1 MIKLFFKQRKL
12 GKRKSSIKQRI
23 SDDTSCEKNR
33 IGSIVHFMSKQ
44 TLMGINGCGRIGRKV
59 MRLAFNRPNLRI
71 AAINDLGDLP
81 TLAHLLKYDSVHG
94 TWDAEVKVEGKN
106 LVINGQTVK
115 VYSERDPA
123 KLPWKEAE
131 VELVL
136 ECTGIFTEKEDAS
149 KHMAGGAKRVIVSAP
164 SKDAD
169 IMICYGVNHQNYD
182 PSKHT
187 VISNASCTTN
197 CLTPVAKVIDDKFGI
212 LRGTMLTVH
221 SYTNDQRIL
230 DLPHSDLR
238 RARAAA
244 LSMIPT
250 STGAAKAVGL
260 VLPNLKGKIDGL
272 SIRVP
277 TPNVSVVDFT
287 VVVNKS
293 TTAKEVNE
301 VLKAASENGPL
312 KGILGF
318 EEAPL
323 VSHDYNGDKRSSVI
337 DAALTMVME
346 GTLVKV
352 IAWYDNE
359 SGFSNRMLD
368 VSEYIAQKGL

>member
-1 MIKLFFKQRKL
+1 M
-12 GKRKSSIKQRI
+12 
-23 SDDTSCEKNR
+23 
-33 IGSIVHFMSKQ
+33 
-44 TLMGINGCGRIGRKV
+44 
-59 MRLAFNRPNLRI
+59 
-71 AAINDLGDLP
+71 
-81 TLAHLLKYDSVHG
+81 
-94 TWDAEVKVEGKN
+94 
-106 LVINGQTVK
+106 
-115 VYSERDPA
+115 
-123 KLPWKEAE
+123 
-131 VELVL
+131 
-136 ECTGIFTEKEDAS
+136 
-149 KHMAGGAKRVIVSAP
+149 IVSAP

-169 IMICYGVNHQNYD
+169 ITLVYGVNHTSYD

-187 VISNASCTTN
+187 IISNASCTTN
-197 CLTPVAKVIDDKFGI
+197 CLVPAAKVLDDAFGV

-260 VLPNLKGKIDGL
+260 VMPHLKGKLDGL

-287 VVVNKS
+287 AVVNKA
-293 TTAKEVNE
+293 TTREEVNA
-301 VLKAASENGPL
+301 VLKAASESGPL

-323 VSHDYNGDKRSSVI
+323 VSQDYNGDKRSSII
-337 DAALTMVME
+337 DAALTMVLE

-352 IAWYDNE
+352 VTWYDNE

-368 VSEYIAQKGL
+368 VSEYVTSKGL